1 MLHPDDYGR
10 TWKVWANCLQT
21 GKPYDIEYRM
31 RRYDGEYRWFLARA
45 LPLRDNEGKIVKW
58 FGTCT
63 DIHDQKMETDI
74 LEQKVQARTSEL
86 KRTNL
91 ELEASNDELM
101 QFASVASHDLQ
112 EPLRKIH
119 IFSNMI
125 KERFLQDSGPATDYI
140 NRIIKSSSRAT
151 KLINDLLSFSRLSSE
166 SLFKQTDLNEIV
178 TEVLGD
184 VELAITEKKAKIE
197 IDKLPE
203 IEAVPGQMRQIFQN
217 MITNA
222 LKFTTQNEQ
231 PHIQI
236 KAQRVEALS
245 FNAKASVDGCFYKIS
260 IKDNGIGFDPQYAM
274 KIFTIFQ
281 RLHPREKYEGT
292 GIGLAIA
299 KKIIEK
305 HNGIIMAES
314 EEGKGAEF
322 IMILP
327 EKQPL
332 AQEN

>member
-1 MLHPDDYGR
+1 M
-10 TWKVWANCLQT
+10 
-21 GKPYDIEYRM
+21 
-31 RRYDGEYRWFLARA
+31 
-45 LPLRDNEGKIVKW
+45 
-58 FGTCT
+58 
-63 DIHDQKMETDI
+63 
-74 LEQKVQARTSEL
+74 
-86 KRTNL
+86 
-91 ELEASNDELM
+91 
-101 QFASVASHDLQ
+101 
-112 EPLRKIH
+112 
-119 IFSNMI
+119 
-125 KERFLQDSGPATDYI
+125 
-140 NRIIKSSSRAT
+140 
-151 KLINDLLSFSRLSSE
+151 
-166 SLFKQTDLNEIV
+166 
-178 TEVLGD
+178 
-184 VELAITEKKAKIE
+184 
-197 IDKLPE
+197 
-203 IEAVPGQMRQIFQN
+203 PGQMRQIFQN